1 MAKPRSP
8 FSVLFV
14 GVTLLWMLAALY
26 MTFIYAPEEATMGPV
41 QRIFYFHVGSA
52 WTAFLAYFLVFVGSV
67 GYLVTRSARADIF
80 AHSAA
85 EVGFVFCSLVLT
97 TGPLW
102 AKPVWGIWWPWDAR
116 ITLTFVLWLLFVS
129 YLVLRDYFGESDR
142 SAALGAVVG
151 IVGFIVVPLDYF
163 AIRWW
168 RTHHPSPVVLAG
180 EGAGGLVE
188 PVREHIFAITRRW
201 MDPDGD
207 GDPSD
212 GIDGW
217 RLDVAADINANFWR
231 DWRKLVKSINPDAY
245 IVAELWE
252 ESRAWLDGTT
262 FDAVMNYPFARS
274 AQRFFVNK
282 KKAIKPSRLAKE
294 LQDQLAWYPP
304 QVNYVIQNLFNSHD
318 TDRVASMF
326 MNPDLEFG
334 SGCRPCRR
342 DWFRVPDRSAF
353 ESSKVPKD
361 EQWSRQVRV

>member
-26 MTFIYAPEEATMGPV
+26 MIFIYAPEEATMGPV

-67 GYLVTRSARADIF
+67 RYLATRSVRADIF
-80 AHSAA
+80 AHSAG

-102 AKPVWGIWWPWDAR
+102 AKPVWGLWWPWDAR

-168 RTHHPSPVVLAG
+168 RTHHPSPVVMAG
-180 EGAGGLVE
+180 EGAGLDPRMWNALMVTFGAMVALFSFLLWQRFTIRKIE
-188 PVREHIFAITRRW
+188 KAIFAFRR
-201 MDPDGD
+201 
-207 GDPSD
+207 
-212 GIDGW
+212 
-217 RLDVAADINANFWR
+217 RLV
-231 DWRKLVKSINPDAY
+231 Y
-245 IVAELWE
+245 
-252 ESRAWLDGTT
+252 
-262 FDAVMNYPFARS
+262 
-274 AQRFFVNK
+274 
-282 KKAIKPSRLAKE
+282 
-294 LQDQLAWYPP
+294 
-304 QVNYVIQNLFNSHD
+304 
-318 TDRVASMF
+318 
-326 MNPDLEFG
+326 
-334 SGCRPCRR
+334 SG
-342 DWFRVPDRSAF
+342 
-353 ESSKVPKD
+353 KN
-361 EQWSRQVRV
+361 